1 MRLVVDLTL
10 PTEARLI
17 SQTRRAFTGY
27 LEEMGVDGDDVSDVA
42 LALAEACTNVLRHAC
57 TRGDSFR
64 LSAELGPDEVVLVVE
79 DDGIGL
85 PPSADRAPSTG
96 PEATATSGRGLFLI
110 RALMTSVV
118 LETTPARQGTKL
130 QMRKSLKGHSAAAE
144 ANAAV
149 SAGG

>member
-57 TRGDSFR
+57 SRGDSFR

-85 PPSADRAPSTG
+85 PPSADRAPSAE
-96 PEATATSGRGLFLI
+96 PTATSGRGLFLI

-130 QMRKSLKGHSAAAE
+130 HMRKSLKEHPPISE
-144 ANAAV
+144 VDAAV